1 MEKEDFNGLTMKKAF
16 EKLNE
21 IAVSNDVDFIIDMW
35 NEAVAEGVVEN
46 EVMDITEE
54 NLNIFYPTAADFAKA
69 VSWQQQFC
77 YSDSYF
83 YVTPTKEPVSFTYI
97 DDENSPIYLEELA
110 KYLVNINSNSDEDEV
125 TRTYEDI
132 CNDNYELN

>member
-1 MEKEDFNGLTMKKAF
+1 MEKEDFNGLTMKEAF

-21 IAVSNDVDFIIDMW
+21 IVVSNDVDFIIDMW

-54 NLNIFYPTAADFAKA
+54 NLNTFYPTAADFAEA
-69 VSWQQQFC
+69 VSWQQRFC
-77 YSDSYF
+77 YSDCFF
-83 YVTPTKEPVSFTYI
+83 YVTDAKEPISFTYI

-110 KYLVNINSNSDEDEV
+110 KYLVNINSNSDKDEV